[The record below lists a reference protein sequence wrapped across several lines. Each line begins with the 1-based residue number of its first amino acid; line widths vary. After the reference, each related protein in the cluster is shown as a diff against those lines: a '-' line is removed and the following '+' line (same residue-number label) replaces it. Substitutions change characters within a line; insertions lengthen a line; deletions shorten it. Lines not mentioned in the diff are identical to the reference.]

1 MDSQHTHEQP
11 TAEQILAKM
20 AEEMGKTPEVME
32 LLSKIKPSMVQ
43 EQARSK
49 RFAKEGSSIPDKYR
63 QLIAI
68 AAVAG
73 SGTPSCLKT
82 QMGQALRQG
91 IEPIEI
97 VDALVEA
104 RLALASTVFS
114 NSKEGLR
121 ILVDSLTES
130 DAGDA

>member
-1 MDSQHTHEQP
+1 MLDHTEAP
-11 TAEQILAKM
+11 TAAQVLANM
-20 AEEMGKTPEVME
+20 TADMGKTPEVME
-32 LLSKIKPSMVQ
+32 LLSQIKPSMVV

-49 RFAKEGSSIPDKYR
+49 GFANGDSSIPDKYR

-82 QMGQALRQG
+82 QIGQALRSG
-91 IEPIEI
+91 ITPIEI
-97 VDALVEA
+97 VDALVAA
-104 RLALASTVFS
+104 RFALASTVFS

-121 ILVDSLTES
+121 ILVDSLGKEVA
-130 DAGDA
+130 DNA

>member
-1 MDSQHTHEQP
+1 MHDHPEMP

-20 AEEMGKTPEVME
+20 ASEMGKTPEVME

-49 RFAKEGSSIPDKYR
+49 HFANEDSSIPDKYR
-63 QLIAI
+63 QLISI

-82 QMGQALRQG
+82 QIGQALRAG
-91 IEPIEI
+91 ITPLEI
-97 VDALVEA
+97 VDALVVA
-104 RLALASTVFS
+104 RFALASTVFS
-114 NSKEGLR
+114 NSVEGLR
-121 ILVDSLTES
+121 ALVESLGEAAP
-130 DAGDA
+130 DNA